1 MAGNALHDHVER
13 DEVVPALEHD
23 DVRVLA
29 ARLNVLLVHGLDGRE
44 VLRDDALERAAA
56 VAHVAQGAAQ
66 NAHVRV
72 GLDKNL
78 DVKHLTQRGILK
90 DENALDDDDLA
101 RQNEFGFLGAL
112 MVGVGVNGAMNGLA
126 GFELLELF
134 DHQIRFESVRV
145 VVVLLAAFFEGKILV
160 LIIAVVMDDADIVAE
175 VLLQMLGERR
185 FARTGAT
192 CNANE
197 DGVHRQTL
205 HESFVVKSIIGR
217 LWQKSKAARRNAAK
231 ICAWAVDAKQKSKYY
246 VKERGTVCAR
256 AQRLYFDKRKERRH
270 ESSQVP
276 ALRRR
281 IFPQLSQMPVL
292 RGGRP
297 SP

>member
-1 MAGNALHDHVER
+1 M
-13 DEVVPALEHD
+13 PALEHD
-23 DVRVLA
+23 DVGILTA
-29 ARLNVLLVHGLDGRE
+29 WLDKLLVHGLDRRE
-44 VLRDDALERAAA
+44 VLRDDAFKRAAA

-72 GLDKNL
+72 GLDKDL

-134 DHQIRFESVRV
+134 DHQIRFESVGV

-175 VLLQMLGERR
+175 MLLQMLGESR
-185 FARTGAT
+185 FAGAGAAR
-192 CNANE
+192 NANE
-197 DGVHRQTL
+197 DGVHRRFL
-205 HESFVVKSIIGR
+205 RE
-217 LWQKSKAARRNAAK
+217 
-231 ICAWAVDAKQKSKYY
+231 
-246 VKERGTVCAR
+246 
-256 AQRLYFDKRKERRH
+256 LYF
-270 ESSQVP
+270 
-276 ALRRR
+276 
-281 IFPQLSQMPVL
+281 IGQL
-292 RGGRP
+292 
-297 SP
+297 